1 MLRRSIGLAMAAIL
15 LAFGLVVG
23 SAAAIEL
30 GESVRTVP
38 LNAQGDTTV
47 LSVKQLQEGKRLFNY
62 ACAQCHAGGVTK
74 TNQNVGLDPE
84 TLSLAT
90 PNRNNIEGLVDYMK
104 NPTTYDGEEEI
115 AEIHPSIKSAD
126 IYPAMR
132 NLRDDELVAI
142 AGHVLVQPKIL
153 GDKWGGGKIYY

>member
-47 LSVKQLQEGKRLFNY
+47 LSVKQLQ
-62 ACAQCHAGGVTK
+62 
-74 TNQNVGLDPE
+74 
-84 TLSLAT
+84 
-90 PNRNNIEGLVDYMK
+90 
-104 NPTTYDGEEEI
+104 
-115 AEIHPSIKSAD
+115 
-126 IYPAMR
+126 
-132 NLRDDELVAI
+132 
-142 AGHVLVQPKIL
+142 
-153 GDKWGGGKIYY
+153 